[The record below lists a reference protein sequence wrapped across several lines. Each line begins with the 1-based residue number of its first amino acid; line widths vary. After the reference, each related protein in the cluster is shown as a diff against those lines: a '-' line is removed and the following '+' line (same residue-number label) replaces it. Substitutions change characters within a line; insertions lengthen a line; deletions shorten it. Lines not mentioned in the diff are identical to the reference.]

1 MKKTLIMVVVL
12 SMAVLFYPIM
22 PVTARGEGPVTIGAV
37 GDIMLARRV
46 EKKIMTEGYSYPFD
60 EMKPIML
67 TADIVIGNL
76 ETSLATSGEPLP
88 GKGIWFRADPR
99 LVESLCFAGFK
110 ALSLANNHILD
121 YDSPALLETVQVLE
135 KNGIRAFGAGENI
148 RYAREPV
155 YLDVKGTTFVFLG
168 YNEFS
173 HIFWSYKYP
182 RSFAAGEKLP
192 GVAPLEIKIIKED
205 IAKARQKADVVVV
218 SLHWGIENSNWP
230 TPEQQLLARDIIDS
244 GADVILGHHPHVLQG
259 VEIYKGGV
267 IAYSLGNFV
276 FDQPW
281 ENNRQSVFLMININ
295 SGRVTE
301 VGMVPVYIKDLRPI
315 PVSGEMGVEILNK
328 IAYLSGPFGTR
339 MGIRQNYGWVLGLEK
354 TRGLLVP

>member
-1 MKKTLIMVVVL
+1 MVVVL

-148 RYAREPV
+148 RGYC
-155 YLDVKGTTFVFLG
+155 KGQTEGRCSCGFPPLG
-168 YNEFS
+168 GRKQQLANS
-173 HIFWSYKYP
+173 
-182 RSFAAGEKLP
+182 RTAAAG
-192 GVAPLEIKIIKED
+192 
-205 IAKARQKADVVVV
+205 
-218 SLHWGIENSNWP
+218 
-230 TPEQQLLARDIIDS
+230 
-244 GADVILGHHPHVLQG
+244 
-259 VEIYKGGV
+259 KG
-267 IAYSLGNFV
+267 YH
-276 FDQPW
+276 
-281 ENNRQSVFLMININ
+281 
-295 SGRVTE
+295 
-301 VGMVPVYIKDLRPI
+301 
-315 PVSGEMGVEILNK
+315 
-328 IAYLSGPFGTR
+328 
-339 MGIRQNYGWVLGLEK
+339 
-354 TRGLLVP
+354 